1 LKVVDLG
8 LEFCVFVEEVR
19 DLLVF
24 VIHRLMRLLDLFLLQ
39 GNILLGLLLD
49 DIKIRTKKGRLQ
61 VK

>member
-24 VIHRLMRLLDLFLLQ
+24 VIHRLMRLLDLFLLG
-39 GNILLGLLLD
+39 GNIFLGLLLD
-49 DIKIRTKKGRLQ
+49 DIKIRT
-61 VK
+61 